1 MEGCGC
7 RIACGSS
14 AQRRALRRCSL
25 RAKSDVSRDLYHSM
39 RGVYIPHSPCPCA
52 WHDGRSP
59 VRGVRSMAEKVR
71 HFLHVAE
78 VQDISV
84 SALSEKSG
92 VPKCMMYRYANGDAS
107 PRIKAMRRIANAL
120 GCDIAEAFPE
130 VFTVKPQ
137 DIKTKNIKAGTP
149 ISTGKMARRYGLT
162 TAALNDILQ
171 RAGIQQQMQDGS
183 WRVTGDY
190 TAAAVYRAWRDEHG
204 DVRLLTFWT
213 TSGQKCVRDVLDA
226 YGFRMAGVNVG
237 SSERPTR

>member
-1 MEGCGC
+1 
-7 RIACGSS
+7 
-14 AQRRALRRCSL
+14 
-25 RAKSDVSRDLYHSM
+25 
-39 RGVYIPHSPCPCA
+39 
-52 WHDGRSP
+52 
-59 VRGVRSMAEKVR
+59 MAEKVR

-171 RAGIQQQMQDGS
+171 RAGIQQQMPDGS

-204 DVRLLTFWT
+204 EVRLLTFWT
-213 TSGQKCVRDVLDA
+213 TSGQKCVRDVLAA